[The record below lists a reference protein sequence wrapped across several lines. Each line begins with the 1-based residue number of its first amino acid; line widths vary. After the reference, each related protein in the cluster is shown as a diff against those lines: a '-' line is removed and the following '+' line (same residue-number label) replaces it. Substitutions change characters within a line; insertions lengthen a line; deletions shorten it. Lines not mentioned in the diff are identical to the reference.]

1 MQLDWVRRRARR
13 DFLTEGLVLFGVSR
27 DALWAFGVHILT
39 ASGAFFAF
47 LSLVAAAEHD
57 FVKCFFWLG
66 IALIVDGVDGP
77 LARKLEVKRWW
88 PHWSGDMIDSVVD
101 YTTYVMIPAFA
112 LYQSGLMGRYFSFT
126 AAAVIVI
133 TSAIYYADTRMKTE
147 DYGFKGFPVCW
158 NMIVFT
164 LFIVS
169 PSELLSFA
177 FVVVTAVLTFV
188 PVIFIHPVR
197 VKILRNLS
205 LGVFALWA
213 VGGLVALALNI
224 GTPEALESP
233 VWIDIVIAA
242 SGLYLFSIGFILQ
255 LLGKLR

>member
-1 MQLDWVRRRARR
+1 M
-13 DFLTEGLVLFGVSR
+13 FGISKS
-27 DALWAFGVHILT
+27 ALWAFGVHILT
-39 ASGAFFAF
+39 ASGAFLAF

-66 IALIVDGVDGP
+66 VALIIDGVDGP
-77 LARKLEVKRWW
+77 LARRLEVKRWW

-101 YTTYVMIPAFA
+101 YSTYVLIPAFA

-126 AAAVIVI
+126 AGAIIVI

-177 FVVVTAVLTFV
+177 FVLVTAVLTFV

-205 LGVFALWA
+205 LAVFALWA
-213 VGGLVALALNI
+213 FGGMTALALNVN
-224 GTPEALESP
+224 TPQTLASP
-233 VWIDIVIAA
+233 VWVDVVIAV

-255 LLGKLR
+255 LLGKLK

>member
-1 MQLDWVRRRARR
+1 
-13 DFLTEGLVLFGVSR
+13 LFGVSR
-27 DALWAFGVHILT
+27 NALWAFGVHILT

-57 FVKCFFWLG
+57 FVECFFWLG
-66 IALIVDGVDGP
+66 VALIVDGVDGP
-77 LARKLEVKRWW
+77 LTRKLEVQRWW
-88 PHWSGDMIDSVVD
+88 PHWSGEMIDSVVD

-112 LYQSGLMGRYFSFT
+112 LYQSGLMGRYLSFT
-126 AAAVIVI
+126 AAAIIVI

-169 PSELLSFA
+169 PSAVLSFA
-177 FVVVTAVLTFV
+177 FVAVTAFLTFV

-197 VKILRNLS
+197 VKILRELS
-205 LGVFALWA
+205 LGIFAIWA
-213 VGGLVALALNI
+213 LAGLTALALNI
-224 GTPEALESP
+224 NTPESLESP
-233 VWIDIVIAA
+233 VWVDVVIAA